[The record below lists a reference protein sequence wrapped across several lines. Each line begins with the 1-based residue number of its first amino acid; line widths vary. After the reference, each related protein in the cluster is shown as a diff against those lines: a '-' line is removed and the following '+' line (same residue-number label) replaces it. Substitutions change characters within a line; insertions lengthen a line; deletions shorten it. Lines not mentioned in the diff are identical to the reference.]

1 MKILETSVFPLIPLP
16 SPLSHNKRTKNKE
29 QTHNKG
35 TKTMSSCLPPLVTI
49 KVTASIP
56 LTTAYGFEGVTDE
69 EFALYQANTRA
80 LFEKAGL
87 HYDGIVDRGTD
98 TEQEIWSTKGT
109 DIENIRNRKEHA
121 AFEHYL
127 DHLSTAIPV
136 LTMDFCFSVPSS
148 EELEEKAGDL
158 ANMVH
163 YTIFDS

>member
-1 MKILETSVFPLIPLP
+1 
-16 SPLSHNKRTKNKE
+16 
-29 QTHNKG
+29 
-35 TKTMSSCLPPLVTI
+35 MSSCFPPLVTI

-69 EFALYQANTRA
+69 EFAQYQANTRV

-98 TEQEIWSTKGT
+98 TEQEIWSTEGT
-109 DIENIRNRKEHA
+109 DIDSIDDYKERA

-127 DHLSTAIPV
+127 DHLSTAIHA
-136 LTMDFCFSVPSS
+136 LTSDFCFSVSSS

-163 YTIFDS
+163 YRIFDN